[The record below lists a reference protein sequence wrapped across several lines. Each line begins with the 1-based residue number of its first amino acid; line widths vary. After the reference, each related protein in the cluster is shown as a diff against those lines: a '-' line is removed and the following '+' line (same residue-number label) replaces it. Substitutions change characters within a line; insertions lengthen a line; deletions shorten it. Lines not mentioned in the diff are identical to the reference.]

1 MKMFALEKIDLHV
14 GKLINMLDLLTVGQ
28 KKLRCPHVARQQQ
41 LSIDICCPRLTSAAN
56 PPAAAAVAVDRRGR
70 QTDGRTDGQTNN
82 RFTTLAAYCADRVIH
97 RCKNVFTFFLSW
109 SRFFTFFN
117 VFYFPN
123 VFLYLKNVGKV
134 QSGKQINKKH
144 FQNNSNEIQWVH
156 K

>member
-1 MKMFALEKIDLHV
+1 MKMFAPETIDLHV

-82 RFTTLAAYCADRVIH
+82 RFTTLAAYCTDRVIH
-97 RCKNVFTFFLSW
+97 RCKNVLRFFILVT
-109 SRFFTFFN
+109 FFTFFN

-123 VFLYLKNVGKV
+123 VFFIFKKRW
-134 QSGKQINKKH
+134 QSSERQAD
-144 FQNNSNEIQWVH
+144 
-156 K
+156 